1 VTSFEPT
8 SEACGDY
15 TATTTFTLGDG
26 STLTLDESGV
36 VCGPDHS
43 FLEGPL
49 FTSYGNPRAFSAS
62 WEVQGATGQFAGMT
76 GRGADTGLT
85 AGAAF
90 KATYRGTLEGGGQP
104 SGLCLRLQRGCS
116 VRGWGLTSWGPSSG
130 GARAGAFM
138 LTALPAQGAGV
149 GHGFL
154 VRGETVHRYA
164 SVSRRHHQ
172 RESTRRGGCAARG
185 SCPARAS
192 SERLANMSSDLRK

>member
-1 VTSFEPT
+1 MRRLFVLAMLVGGLILATTGAASAQTTDFNAKVLGHITRPSGGCPGGADLCGKAAIEGFGSAQYLFFVTSFEPT

-43 FLEGPL
+43 FLKGPL

-90 KATYRGTLEGGGQP
+90 KATYRGTLEG
-104 SGLCLRLQRGCS
+104 
-116 VRGWGLTSWGPSSG
+116 
-130 GARAGAFM
+130 
-138 LTALPAQGAGV
+138 
-149 GHGFL
+149 
-154 VRGETVHRYA
+154 
-164 SVSRRHHQ
+164 
-172 RESTRRGGCAARG
+172 
-185 SCPARAS
+185 
-192 SERLANMSSDLRK
+192 